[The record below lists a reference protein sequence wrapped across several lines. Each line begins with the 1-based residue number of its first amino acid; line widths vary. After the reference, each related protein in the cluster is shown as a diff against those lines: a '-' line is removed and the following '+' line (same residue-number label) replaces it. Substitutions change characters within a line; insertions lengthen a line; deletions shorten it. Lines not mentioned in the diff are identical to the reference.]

1 MAKYIDK
8 CETSY
13 FLYSTYF
20 TFTVIKG
27 AVSKRNN
34 NLSLGK
40 LLYGVI

>member
-13 FLYSTYF
+13 FLYITYF

-34 NLSLGK
+34 NL
-40 LLYGVI
+40 I